1 MSDKCKASVFQIHP
15 IDGSAKVNVGA
26 SDWHETYPDVRA
38 PLITVEIPV
47 HISSQPTDE
56 FLQELKE
63 VALQAVNWDVVD
75 QWTAKM
81 QALASE
87 KGKQSSD

>member
-1 MSDKCKASVFQIHP
+1 MSAKCKASVFQVYP

-26 SDWHETYPDVRA
+26 SDWHKAYPGVRA

-47 HISSQPTDE
+47 HISSQPTDA
-56 FLQELKE
+56 FLQELRE
-63 VALQAVNWDVVD
+63 VALRAVNWDVID

-81 QALASE
+81 QALALKKTE
-87 KGKQSSD
+87 QIPD